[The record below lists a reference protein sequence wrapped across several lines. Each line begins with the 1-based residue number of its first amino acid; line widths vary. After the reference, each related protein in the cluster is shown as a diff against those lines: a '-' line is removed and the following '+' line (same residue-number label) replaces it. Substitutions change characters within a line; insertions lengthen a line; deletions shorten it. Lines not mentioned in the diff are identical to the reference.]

1 MNIIIIID
9 ANPLSPY
16 CKKKESLFP
25 LYKQFI
31 NSDVHRLFDIA
42 LICNRYF
49 TPIEQNGWAS
59 EHTWHC
65 STKPIN
71 TDNENGQS
79 FHLSAHPFSVSIE
92 DRANEIFQRSLG
104 NQLYTFQTILAS
116 YFCL

>member
-49 TPIEQNGWAS
+49 TPIEQNG
-59 EHTWHC
+59 
-65 STKPIN
+65 
-71 TDNENGQS
+71 
-79 FHLSAHPFSVSIE
+79 
-92 DRANEIFQRSLG
+92 
-104 NQLYTFQTILAS
+104 
-116 YFCL
+116 